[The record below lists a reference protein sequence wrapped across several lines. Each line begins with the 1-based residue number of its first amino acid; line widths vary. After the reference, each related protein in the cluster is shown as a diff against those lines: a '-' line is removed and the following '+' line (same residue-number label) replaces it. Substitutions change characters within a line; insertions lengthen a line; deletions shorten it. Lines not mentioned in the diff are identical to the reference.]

1 MKKEVLIFGLIALLG
16 IVLLFVAYDN
26 ITGEYLITKEIR
38 KGDVILT
45 FRDVGA
51 VPDYTYKPYHT
62 PPKYGSALRKAVN
75 VSSSYGV
82 YRTGFDVEKY
92 TK

>member
-1 MKKEVLIFGLIALLG
+1 MKKEVLIFGFMALIGL
-16 IVLLFVAYDN
+16 VLFFVAYDN
-26 ITGEYLITKEIR
+26 ITGEYLITKELR
-38 KGDVILT
+38 KGDIILT

-62 PPKYGSALRKAVN
+62 PPKYGSALKKTIN
-75 VSSSYGV
+75 VSSYGV